1 LAKTETIYFDDGSD
15 DWWEFR
21 TYLTQATEKG
31 FLQVGMDAQAIP
43 EDDSDDDEDFS
54 AAAEILSRI
63 AKQTNEMI
71 ATCTVTWSY
80 PYPITSD
87 SIYNEIPAHHTV
99 EVVER
104 MGDLYSPLLEKSIAK
119 GLQNYSLLS
128 KEELVSPV
136 NG

>member
-1 LAKTETIYFDDGSD
+1 MAKTETIHFDDGSE

-31 FLQVGMDAQAIP
+31 FLQIGMDAQVTYDDRSP
-43 EDDSDDDEDFS
+43 ELIEQF
-54 AAAEILSRI
+54 AHH
-63 AKQTNEMI
+63 TNEMI
-71 ATCTVTWSY
+71 AVCTVSWSY
-80 PYPITSD
+80 PHPITSD
-87 SIYNEIPAHHTV
+87 SIYNEIPSHHTI

-104 MGDLYSPLLEKSIAK
+104 MGNIYIPLVEKSIAK

-128 KEELVSPV
+128 KEEVTSPV